1 MRRPLIAVVALFTLA
16 HLGSATAEDD
26 GAYKYDSTE
35 VWSDI
40 SWYSPEPYSFGYLT
54 IYASDSASW
63 GSYGSIDFSYED
75 EGGWGLVSC
84 AFPTEALVVNDHGNQ
99 LESAVL
105 AIDST
110 EEGVFCY
117 PEPMQVQI
125 VLTATPDTH
134 GLFHGNGTEKIQGH
148 VRMIQTIE
156 RFWGVTAQG
165 YIGERDI
172 PPDAWGRL
180 EVKTRYEV
188 TR

>member
-1 MRRPLIAVVALFTLA
+1 MRRPLIAVVALLTLA
-16 HLGSATAEDD
+16 QMGSATAEDQ

-40 SWYSPEPYSFGYLT
+40 SWYSPDPYSFGYLT
-54 IYASDSASW
+54 IYASDSSIW

-84 AFPTEALVVNDHGNQ
+84 AFPTEALVVNAQGNR
-99 LESAVL
+99 LERAVL

-110 EEGVFCY
+110 QEDVYCY

-134 GLFHGNGTEKIQGH
+134 GQLHGNGTEKIQGH
-148 VRMIQTIE
+148 VLVIQTFE
-156 RFWGVTAQG
+156 RFWRVTAQG
-165 YIGERDI
+165 YIGEHDL
-172 PPDAWGRL
+172 PPDTGGRL
-180 EVKTRYEV
+180 EVTNRYEV
-188 TR
+188 TE